1 MIIEIDTVYGRIS
14 NDKKFLVANYV
25 SETNAMNVTKTEC
38 NFILAKRYFGGK
50 LLLRVVAAA
59 LLLVYTKNCIFL
71 QTCHCDFAINALL
84 RLFFRHLKYGIIT
97 LKTSYF
103 ARCYQIIIRKYIYMK
118 VMKFAHHG
126 TYNEIIHHRKM
137 HFSSNVK
144 NSYTKSGS
152 IAIIAENF
160 HIGS

>member
-84 RLFFRHLKYGIIT
+84 RLFLPFEVRNYNIENFLLRTMLSNNNQEIHLHEG
-97 LKTSYF
+97 
-103 ARCYQIIIRKYIYMK
+103 
-118 VMKFAHHG
+118 
-126 TYNEIIHHRKM
+126 NEIR
-137 HFSSNVK
+137 
-144 NSYTKSGS
+144 
-152 IAIIAENF
+152 APWDL
-160 HIGS
+160 